1 MSELR
6 KRGLVTAVIVSE
18 PFIKLGTT
26 QSKVFGTPALPLTE
40 WARQLALLK
49 RLTQR
54 EGRSGEG

>member
-1 MSELR
+1 V
-6 KRGLVTAVIVSE
+6 G
-18 PFIKLGTT
+18 
-26 QSKVFGTPALPLTE
+26 GTPAVPLTE